1 MRNSTK
7 TYQLISE
14 TFLQIINEEDWLG
27 RSGGPIEGWEDRF
40 VNATPEQK
48 RQLRQMRIKD
58 EGRAAQQKLDTMRD
72 QMSPEQRIAFAM
84 GETDAPNT
92 EGPPSPATEYERAL
106 RGDLGQAVGRANSV
120 RYREREAKKREDPV
134 YDAMT
139 RMRRD
144 QRAID
149 RASDA
154 LIASD
159 STVRVSQQSSDKA
172 FQDSLRNLGGPR
184 RYLDDPDFSMQG
196 YSNTMRRLGY
206 EDDPYTGQPV
216 QQSPYAGSSDEYL
229 NFTGQPLNEPVDP
242 STFPRGRINPP
253 APVISQAPPQ
263 PMTSPTTLQDRKR
276 FEDRPNY
283 SGYFA

>member
-1 MRNSTK
+1 MRNTTK
-7 TYQLISE
+7 TYQMISE
-14 TFLQIINEEDWLG
+14 TFLQIVNEA
-27 RSGGPIEGWEDRF
+27 PEDRF
-40 VNATPEQK
+40 VNASPEMK
-48 RQLRQMRIKD
+48 EKLRQMRIKD
-58 EGRAAQQKLDTMRD
+58 EGRAAQQKLDDMLN

-92 EGPPSPATEYERAL
+92 VGPPSPATSYERAL
-106 RGDLGQAVGRANSV
+106 RGDLGQAVGKADSV
-120 RYREREAKKREDPV
+120 RYREKEDKKREDPI

-139 RMRRD
+139 RMRQD

-154 LIASD
+154 LITSD
-159 STVRVSQQSSDKA
+159 SPVRVSQQSSDKA

-196 YSNTMRRLGY
+196 YGTTMRRMGY

-216 QQSPYAGSSDEYL
+216 QPSAYSGSSDAYL
-229 NFTGQPLNEPVDP
+229 QQTGQELNEPLDP

-253 APVISQAPPQ
+253 KPIVAQAPSPQ
-263 PMTSPTTLQDRKR
+263 MTSPTTIQNRRR
-276 FEDRPNY
+276 FEDRPDY
-283 SGYFA
+283 TGSFA